1 MKKSSRVALYAAL
14 VLIVLVVLA
23 LLILPGYVEKG
34 QNKLYPREP
43 YQAPAN
49 VLALHKKLIITDM
62 HSDSLLWDRNL
73 NKRGSYGHVDFPR
86 LIEGNVALQAFT
98 IVTKVPKGI
107 NYDKNEDVSD
117 LISMLALVQAWP
129 PSAWKSLLG
138 RALYQ
143 AKKLHRFAE
152 SSDGRFV
159 LIKSSADLK
168 SYLKRRKK
176 DPGITAGF
184 LGVEGAHALEGN
196 PANVNVLFDA
206 GVRMMSPTHFLDNDM
221 SGSVHGTDKG
231 GLTEKGKEMLQL
243 MEAKKMIVD
252 VAHASPRA
260 IDDILRLSKRPVVD
274 SHTGVRNACDKVRN
288 LSDAQVKGITKRGGL
303 ICIGYW
309 DEAACGTDAKAIAR
323 SIKYAVKIAGVRHV
337 ALGSDFD
344 GATTTPFDTA
354 GLAELTGAL
363 MAEGFSEQD
372 IALIM
377 GGNTI
382 RFLEGNLP

>member
-1 MKKSSRVALYAAL
+1 MKRGGRIALYAICA
-14 VLIVLVVLA
+14 VIVLTVLA

-34 QNKLYPREP
+34 NNKLYPRTPHE
-43 YQAPAN
+43 APAK
-49 VLALHKKLIITDM
+49 VLALHKKLLVADM

-73 NKRGSYGHVDFPR
+73 NRRGSYGHVDFPR
-86 LIEGNVALQAFT
+86 LIEGNVAMQAFT

-117 LISMLALVQAWP
+117 LISMLALVQGWP

-143 AKKLHRFAE
+143 ARKLHRFAE
-152 SSDGRFV
+152 NSDGRFV

-168 SYLKRRKK
+168 SYLERRKK
-176 DPGITAGF
+176 EPGITAGL
-184 LGVEGAHALEGN
+184 LGVEGAHALDGN

-206 GVRMMSPTHFLDNDM
+206 GIRMMSPTHFLDNDM

-231 GLTEKGKEMLQL
+231 GLTERGKEMLRL

-260 IDDILRLSKRPVVD
+260 VEDILRLAKRPVVD
-274 SHTGVRNACDKVRN
+274 SHTGVRGFCDKVRN
-288 LSDAQVKGITKRGGL
+288 LSDAQVKAIAKRGGL

-309 DEAACGTDAKAIAR
+309 DEAACGTDVKAVAR
-323 SIKYAVKIAGVRHV
+323 SIKYAVRIAGVRHV
-337 ALGSDFD
+337 GLGSDFD

-382 RFLEGNLP
+382 RFLEENLP